1 MTLLFKPAEV
11 TSAYLKAS
19 LTGFAGSG
27 KTKTSATIMIGL
39 VKLMRELRLPAAE
52 KPVYFL
58 DTETGSD
65 WVKKDFDAAGIKLAV
80 AKTRAFSD
88 LVPAVEEAQ
97 HNGSGL
103 IVDSAT
109 HFWKELCDTYQ
120 RAKAQEYRRS
130 TYKLQFQD
138 WGFLKGE
145 WARFT
150 EAYVNSALHI
160 ALAGR
165 AAYEYD
171 YFEDDDG
178 KKQLEKTDV
187 KMAAEKDTAY
197 EPSLSILMERHT
209 DMETMKAYR
218 TATILKDRGSVIDG
232 QVFRDPTFEHF
243 MPHIQLL
250 NLGGKHLGVDASR
263 NSALLMPAADKRDDN
278 ARQRRIVLDEITTL
292 MTIHFPGQTAKE
304 KTGKLTMML
313 KHFKA
318 CWTEMEEVMPLFDLR
333 AGYESLHQE
342 LEGKASRYCPREAQP
357 VPAMNDGIPDFLRRE
372 DAAAATPAAEPKT
385 NGHDE
390 RGWVSAFLEQDA
402 A

>member
-27 KTKTSATIMIGL
+27 KTRTSAEIVIGL
-39 VKLMRELRLPAAE
+39 VKLMQELRLTAAE

-65 WVKKDFDAAGIKLAV
+65 WVKKLFDTADIKLAV
-80 AKTRAFSD
+80 AKTRSFAD
-88 LVPAVEEAQ
+88 LVPAITEAQ
-97 HNGSGL
+97 HNGSAL

-109 HFWKELCDTYQ
+109 HFWKELCETYQ

-130 TYKLQFQD
+130 TYRLQFQD

-145 WARFT
+145 WAKFT
-150 EAYVNSALHI
+150 EIFVNSPLHI
-160 ALAGR
+160 VLAGR

-218 TATILKDRGSVIDG
+218 TAT
-232 QVFRDPTFEHF
+232 
-243 MPHIQLL
+243 
-250 NLGGKHLGVDASR
+250 
-263 NSALLMPAADKRDDN
+263 
-278 ARQRRIVLDEITTL
+278 VL
-292 MTIHFPGQTAKE
+292 
-304 KTGKLTMML
+304 
-313 KHFKA
+313 
-318 CWTEMEEVMPLFDLR
+318 
-333 AGYESLHQE
+333 
-342 LEGKASRYCPREAQP
+342 
-357 VPAMNDGIPDFLRRE
+357 
-372 DAAAATPAAEPKT
+372 
-385 NGHDE
+385 
-390 RGWVSAFLEQDA
+390 
-402 A
+402 

>member
-19 LTGFAGSG
+19 VTGFAGSG
-27 KTKTSATIMIGL
+27 KTRTSAEIVIGL
-39 VKLMRELRLPAAE
+39 VRLMRELRLPAAE

-65 WVKKDFDAAGIKLAV
+65 WVKRLFDAAGIQLAV

-88 LVPAVEEAQ
+88 LVPAIEEAQ
-97 HNGSGL
+97 HNGSAL
-103 IVDSAT
+103 ITDST
-109 HFWKELCDTYQ
+109 SHFWKELCETYQ
-120 RAKAQEYRRS
+120 RTKAKERRVATYR
-130 TYKLQFQD
+130 LQFQD

-145 WARFT
+145 WAVFT
-150 EAYVNSALHI
+150 EAYINSALHI
-160 ALAGR
+160 ILAGR

-218 TATILKDRGSVIDG
+218 TATVLKDRGSVIDG
-232 QVFRDPTFEHF
+232 QVFRDPTFSNF
-243 MPHIQLL
+243 LPHIQLL
-250 NLGGKHLGVDASR
+250 NLGGRHLGVDATR
-263 NSALLMPAADKRDDN
+263 NSALLIPAADKRDDT
-278 ARQRRIVLDEITTL
+278 ARQRRIVLDEISTL
-292 MTIHFPGQTAKE
+292 MTMHFPGQTAKE
-304 KTGKLTMML
+304 KTGKLSMML
-313 KHFKA
+313 KHFRA

-342 LEGKASRYCPREAQP
+342 LEGKPSRYGVREAQP
-357 VPAMNDGIPDFLRRE
+357 APEMNDGIPDFLRRDKPE
-372 DAAAATPAAEPKT
+372 QPPVVA
-385 NGHDE
+385 NGFDE
-390 RGWVSAFLEQDA
+390 RGWINAYLAGDTA
-402 A
+402 